1 MLESYSLPQN
11 IIKLKMRIA
20 LLAILLSLSATTS
33 CAQNSNSCGLM
44 VMAHGGS
51 EEWNAAVEDAVA
63 PVRKKIPTSIAFGMA
78 DVETMKA
85 AIAEL
90 EEQNIDC
97 IAVVRLFMSAHSFLH
112 QTEYILGIREDPPHF
127 FISHHG
133 SQHHYKPPT
142 PVEFQ
147 GKIAVSQTAL
157 LDASEMGDVLAM
169 NARALSDSSG
179 NESVLI
185 IAHGAGDDAVNDEW
199 LLKLDRLSDTVRK
212 TGLFRNVTVHSLRE
226 DWKEKRSK
234 SESDIRGFVEENTEG
249 DGRVIVLPFRLFGF
263 GPYSEV
269 LEGLTY
275 ESNGIGLLP
284 HPNVSIWIERTA
296 NELFVELSQDTD
308 A

>member
-1 MLESYSLPQN
+1 M
-11 IIKLKMRIA
+11 IKLKMRIA
-20 LLAILLSLSATTS
+20 LLATLLLLSVTTS
-33 CAQNSNSCGLM
+33 SAQSSNSCGLM
-44 VMAHGGS
+44 VMAHGGA
-51 EEWNAAVEDAVA
+51 EKWNAAVEDAVA
-63 PVRKKIPTSIAFGMA
+63 PVREKIPTSIAFGMA
-78 DVETMKA
+78 NPETMKA
-85 AIAEL
+85 AIAKL

-112 QTEYILGIREDPPHF
+112 QTEYLLGLREDPPPF
-127 FISHHG
+127 FISHRG
-133 SQHHYKPPT
+133 PQHHHEPPT

-147 GKIAVSQTAL
+147 GKIAISQTAL
-157 LDASEMGDVLAM
+157 LDASEMGEVLAM

-199 LLKLDRLSDTVRK
+199 LLKLDRLSDTVREI
-212 TGLFRNVTVHSLRE
+212 GLFRSVAVHSLRE

-234 SESDIRGFVEENTEG
+234 SEVDIRGFVEEHTEG

-263 GPYSEV
+263 GPYAEV

-284 HPNVSIWIERTA
+284 HPKVSTWIERTA